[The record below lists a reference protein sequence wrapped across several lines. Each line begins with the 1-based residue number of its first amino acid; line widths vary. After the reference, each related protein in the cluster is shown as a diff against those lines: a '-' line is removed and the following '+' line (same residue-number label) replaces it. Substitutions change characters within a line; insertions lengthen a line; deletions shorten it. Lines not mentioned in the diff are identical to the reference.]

1 VSDAPVRPR
10 IEVLDPLAPRL
21 EPPVLE
27 VVSPPR
33 LPVGNV
39 ALGLAGLAVV
49 GLGLAG
55 LSIGNFVADQ
65 FVRSAVLGWT
75 TLAVA
80 GLGGSLLG
88 AGIWREIAGLL
99 RLRAV
104 DGLRARLSDP
114 RTMRD
119 AALAWLETQ
128 PEGAAVAPAV
138 RAANDPDAILS
149 LLRAGPVAAL
159 RARSEV
165 LGRAAAIN
173 VFAVT
178 AAIPSPSL
186 DGLLV
191 AWRGVRLVR
200 EVAALH
206 GMRPGVAGTFSL
218 LRRVFFSGATVAA
231 ANLAADTA
239 MRAVLG
245 SPLLAHV
252 TGDVAGA
259 GVAARRMVVLAR
271 ATAASCCPVPD

>member
-1 VSDAPVRPR
+1 MSDAPRPR
-10 IEVLDPLAPRL
+10 IEVLDKLAPRL
-21 EPPVLE
+21 EAPVPD
-27 VVSPPR
+27 VVAVPR
-33 LPVGNV
+33 LPVSNIV
-39 ALGLAGLAVV
+39 LGLAGLAVA

-65 FVRSAVLGWT
+65 FARSVVLGWT

-80 GLGGSLLG
+80 GVGGGLLG

-99 RLRAV
+99 RLRGV

-114 RTMRD
+114 HTMRD
-119 AALAWLETQ
+119 AALAWLAAQ

-149 LLRAGPVAAL
+149 LLRTGPVAGL
-159 RARSEV
+159 RARSEA

-191 AWRGVRLVR
+191 AWRGIRLVR

-206 GMRPGVAGTFSL
+206 GMRPGVTGTFAL
-218 LRRVFFSGATVAA
+218 LRRVFFSGASVAA

-259 GVAARRMVVLAR
+259 GVAARRMIVLAR
-271 ATAASCCPVPD
+271 ATASACCPVPD